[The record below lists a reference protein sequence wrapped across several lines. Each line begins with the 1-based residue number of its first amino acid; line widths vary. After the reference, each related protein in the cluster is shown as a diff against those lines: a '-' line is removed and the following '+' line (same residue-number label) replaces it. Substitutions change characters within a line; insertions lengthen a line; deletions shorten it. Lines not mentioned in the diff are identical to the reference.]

1 MKYHDLFGLQIIYI
15 YFLDLNVPCVPWN
28 KDIVELE
35 GKNPL
40 QIVWLCEVV

>member
-1 MKYHDLFGLQIIYI
+1 MKYYDRLQIRYI
-15 YFLDLNVPCVPWN
+15 YFLDLKVPCIPSN